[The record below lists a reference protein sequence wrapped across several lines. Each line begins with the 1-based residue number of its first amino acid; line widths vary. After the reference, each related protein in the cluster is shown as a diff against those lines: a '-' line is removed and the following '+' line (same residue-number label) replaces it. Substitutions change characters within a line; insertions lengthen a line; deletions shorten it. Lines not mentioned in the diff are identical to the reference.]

1 VRFDDSN
8 LVSCA
13 GLAPVLA
20 LAARCG
26 LATLLAE
33 RLHVAARGGANATA
47 KILALIAG
55 MIAGANCI
63 DDMDL
68 LRHGGMGR
76 LFTDVRAPSTLGT
89 FLRVFTFGHVRQ
101 LDAVAA
107 GLLARLAA
115 ATPILTD
122 LSTVAFV
129 DIDDTVGQT
138 FGYAK
143 QGAGRGYSGVKGLN
157 TLIATVSTPLSAPVI
172 AATRLRKG
180 ATNSVRGAAKL
191 LADALATA
199 ARAGGTGLVTVRADS
214 AFYSYPIIAAARRA
228 GARFS
233 VTARLTPA
241 VTSAIT
247 TIPDDAW
254 IPIHYPNAIW
264 DDDEQRLVSDAEVAE
279 IGFTAFTSRRR
290 NEHVTA
296 RLIVRRVRRLNP
308 KTVPA
313 GQSEMFAVHR
323 YHAVLTDSAEPMLAA
338 EATHRDHAIVEQVI
352 ADLKD
357 SALAHL
363 PSGVFTANAAW
374 LVCAAIAHNLTRA
387 AGALAST
394 VHARAR
400 TRTLRTQL
408 ITTPARIARS
418 AGQLV
423 LHLPRDW
430 PWEAGLDELFRRC
443 TTRSQQLP
451 DHPARGPRP
460 ETNSGTAGQTGRSTT
475 ARTRQQ
481 HTKIN

>member
-1 VRFDDSN
+1 MRLSHARRAISVRFDDPN

-13 GLAPVLA
+13 GLAPVMA

-26 LATLLAE
+26 LAALLTE
-33 RLHVAARGGANATA
+33 RLHIVARGGANATA
-47 KILALIAG
+47 KILALVAG
-55 MIAGANCI
+55 MITGADSI

-68 LRHGGMGR
+68 LRHGGMSR
-76 LFTDVRAPSTLGT
+76 LFTDIRAPSTLGT

-101 LDAVAA
+101 LDAVATA
-107 GLLARLAA
+107 LLARLTA

-122 LSTVAFV
+122 ISTVAFV
-129 DIDDTVGQT
+129 DIDDTVRQT

-143 QGAGRGYSGVKGLN
+143 QGAGRGYNGVKGLN
-157 TLIATVSTPLSAPVI
+157 ALLATVSTPLSAPVI

-180 ATNSVRGAAKL
+180 ATNSVRGAGKL

-199 ARAGGTGLVTVRADS
+199 ARAGATGLVTVRADS

-247 TIPDDAW
+247 TIPAQAW

-264 DDDEQRLVSDAEVAE
+264 DDDEQCLISDAEVAE
-279 IGFTAFTSRRR
+279 IGFTAFTSRRKA
-290 NEHVTA
+290 EHVTA

-313 GQSEMFAVHR
+313 GQSEMFAVYR
-323 YHAVLTDSAEPMLAA
+323 YHAVFTDSGEPMLAA
-338 EATHRDHAIVEQVI
+338 EATHRDHAIIEQVI

-363 PSGVFTANAAW
+363 PSGQFSANAAW
-374 LVCAAIAHNLTRA
+374 LVCAAISHNLTRA
-387 AGALAST
+387 AGALAAALHT
-394 VHARAR
+394 RAR
-400 TRTLRTQL
+400 TGTIRAQL
-408 ITTPARIARS
+408 INTPGRIAHS

-423 LHLPRDW
+423 LHLPQRW
-430 PWEAGLDELFRRC
+430 PWEAGLDELFRRALHDP
-443 TTRSQQLP
+443 LP
-451 DHPARGPRP
+451 SA
-460 ETNSGTAGQTGRSTT
+460 A
-475 ARTRQQ
+475 
-481 HTKIN
+481 

>member
-1 VRFDDSN
+1 MRLSHARRAISVRFDDPN

-13 GLAPVLA
+13 GLAPVMA

-26 LATLLAE
+26 LATLLTD
-33 RLHVAARGGANATA
+33 RLRILARGGANATA
-47 KILALIAG
+47 KILALVAG
-55 MIAGANCI
+55 MIAGADSI

-68 LRHGGMGR
+68 LRHGGMTR

-107 GLLARLAA
+107 ALLARLTS
-115 ATPILTD
+115 ATPILAD
-122 LSTVAFV
+122 ISTVAFV
-129 DIDDTVGQT
+129 DLDDTVRQT
-138 FGYAK
+138 YGYAK

-157 TLIATVSTPLSAPVI
+157 ALIATISTPVSAPVI

-199 ARAGGTGLVTVRADS
+199 ARAGATALVMVRADS

-247 TIPDDAW
+247 TIDDDAW
-254 IPIHYPNAIW
+254 IPIHYPNAIF
-264 DDDEQRLVSDAEVAE
+264 DDDEQRLISDAEVAE
-279 IGFTAFTSRRR
+279 IGFTAFTSRRKT
-290 NEHVTA
+290 EHITA

-308 KTVPA
+308 TTVGS
-313 GQSEMFAVHR
+313 GQSEMFAVYR
-323 YHAVLTDSAEPMLAA
+323 YHAVFTDSPEPMLDA
-338 EATHRDHAIVEQVI
+338 EATHRDHAVIEQVI

-363 PSGVFTANAAW
+363 PSGMFTANAAW

-387 AGALAST
+387 AGTLAS
-394 VHARAR
+394 VFHARAR
-400 TRTLRTQL
+400 TGTLRAQL
-408 ITTPARIARS
+408 INTPGRIARS
-418 AGQLV
+418 AGQLM

-430 PWEAGLDELFRRC
+430 PWEAGLDELFRRALQDPLP
-443 TTRSQQLP
+443 TT
-451 DHPARGPRP
+451 
-460 ETNSGTAGQTGRSTT
+460 T
-475 ARTRQQ
+475 
-481 HTKIN
+481 